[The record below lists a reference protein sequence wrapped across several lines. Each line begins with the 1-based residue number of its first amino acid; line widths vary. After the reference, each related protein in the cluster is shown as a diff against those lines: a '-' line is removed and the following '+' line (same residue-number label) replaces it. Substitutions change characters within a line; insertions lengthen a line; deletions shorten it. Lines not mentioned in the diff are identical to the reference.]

1 MDLPYK
7 GGYRCI
13 LKKILFFFLLFSS
26 FYVCFPLIS
35 FPSQSVFDI
44 QEHYNKA
51 EYASQ
56 DHLQFPHQTAG
67 FEMSRRMA

>member
-1 MDLPYK
+1 MFF
-7 GGYRCI
+7 
-13 LKKILFFFLLFSS
+13 KKNPVFFPLIFVVLCLFSTA
-26 FYVCFPLIS
+26 IS